1 MTKVQQK
8 LRKEEDSREKMDKEV
23 KLSWELILITGL
35 LSLLGVLLLLVVVLA
50 VRLRRARKEER
61 SSGRVL
67 LVPSTLSSGHYVPG
81 ADPCSDLKKS
91 RKGKH
96 GRATKTGSESGSS
109 DKGGSLDHGHGT
121 NNDNNEQLT
130 DSSLCSS
137 EQEKEVSGGS
147 CESLPPPLHNLRH
160 HHGSQPCLQSVG
172 LSRHLA
178 IRTGPEGGSLRL
190 QRPPRHLQP
199 YPGPGDLP
207 PKPYGNPPSGER
219 RPSQTYLPGVS
230 HYSGESPLLPGH
242 SYRWKPRY
250 DVEINANQVSC
261 GLG

>member
-96 GRATKTGSESGSS
+96 GRSTKTGSESGSS
-109 DKGGSLDHGHGT
+109 DKGGSLDHRHGT

-147 CESLPPPLHNLRH
+147 
-160 HHGSQPCLQSVG
+160 
-172 LSRHLA
+172 
-178 IRTGPEGGSLRL
+178 
-190 QRPPRHLQP
+190 
-199 YPGPGDLP
+199 
-207 PKPYGNPPSGER
+207 
-219 RPSQTYLPGVS
+219 
-230 HYSGESPLLPGH
+230 
-242 SYRWKPRY
+242 
-250 DVEINANQVSC
+250 
-261 GLG
+261 